1 MSTPSI
7 PPGVRVVAHPLVA
20 HRLSQLRCADASP
33 PMVRSA
39 IADLTGWLIYEATGD
54 LAVEPSEVQTPLA
67 QTVGVRLRPPAPV
80 LIPVLRAG
88 LGMLAAATA
97 ALPEADVGFLG
108 LARDEATLQAATYA
122 DRLPA
127 ELTGRR
133 VLVLDPMLA
142 TGGTAVAAVRAL
154 RSRGSG
160 PVRVVCLLAAP
171 EGLAR
176 LAADV
181 DDGDLDGVVTAAIDS
196 RLDARGFIVP
206 GLGDAGD
213 RLYGKVSGGRGR
225 IA

>member
-1 MSTPSI
+1 MSTPS
-7 PPGVRVVAHPLVA
+7 PPGVQVVAHPLVA
-20 HRLSQLRCADASP
+20 CRLAELRCGDTTAP
-33 PMVRSA
+33 VVRSL
-39 IADLTGWLIYEATGD
+39 IADLTGWLIYEATRD
-54 LAVEPSEVQTPLA
+54 LVVEASVVQTPLA
-67 QTVGVRLRPPAPV
+67 QTDGVRLRSPAPV
-80 LIPVLRAG
+80 LVPVLRAG

-97 ALPEADVGFLG
+97 TLPEAEVGFLG

-127 ELTGRR
+127 DITGRR
-133 VLVLDPMLA
+133 VLLLDPMLA

-176 LAADV
+176 LAGGVGA
-181 DDGDLDGVVTAAIDS
+181 GDLDGVVTAAVDS
-196 RLDARGFIVP
+196 HLDTRGFIVP

-213 RLYGKVSGGRGR
+213 RLYGKVSGARGP